1 MVLTATP
8 PRVCTRSASES
19 IPLNTDPWQARSL
32 EPLTSGAVRG
42 QAWVWDT
49 NVGDW
54 RATRA
59 PPAGSRCVPLSDAR
73 ARRSW
78 AAAALPADCV
88 PTVPALLA
96 GEELGARGGEPVLLV
111 VAEHELQQLC
121 QVVQVLAGV
130 VPAGY
135 RGGLREVLAG
145 QVPDLIPVPRLSRQS
160 SLLARCRAVSAMRAG
175 IVRGRRASR

>member
-54 RATRA
+54 RGTSARPQWA
-59 PPAGSRCVPLSDAR
+59 ERRPVSDAGSGRPGAGGRLRPGFVPPAPGP
-73 ARRSW
+73 
-78 AAAALPADCV
+78 
-88 PTVPALLA
+88 
-96 GEELGARGGEPVLLV
+96 LGAAR
-111 VAEHELQQLC
+111 VA
-121 QVVQVLAGV
+121 G
-130 VPAGY
+130 
-135 RGGLREVLAG
+135 
-145 QVPDLIPVPRLSRQS
+145 
-160 SLLARCRAVSAMRAG
+160 M
-175 IVRGRRASR
+175 